1 MDELITYVARSLVDH
16 PDDVAV
22 TANAADDEN
31 GTDVYELAVAQPDL
45 GRVIGRHG
53 RTARAMRAV
62 VRAAAA
68 KTGRKAQL
76 EIVE

>member
-1 MDELITYVARSLVDH
+1 MEELITYVARALVDN
-16 PDDVAV
+16 PDNVSV
-22 TANAADDEN
+22 NATLGEEGSDQDL
-31 GTDVYELAVAQPDL
+31 YELTVEQSDL

-53 RTARAMRAV
+53 RTARALRAV